1 MINAYSSGAS
11 DPARKADPMS
21 SEFARVIEQAKSVTM
36 SATDREEQRE
46 SFVYGNTHIENAG
59 ITRDLVHEIAETMRA
74 NGER

>member
-1 MINAYSSGAS
+1 
-11 DPARKADPMS
+11 
-21 SEFARVIEQAKSVTM
+21 M

-74 NGER
+74 NGEG